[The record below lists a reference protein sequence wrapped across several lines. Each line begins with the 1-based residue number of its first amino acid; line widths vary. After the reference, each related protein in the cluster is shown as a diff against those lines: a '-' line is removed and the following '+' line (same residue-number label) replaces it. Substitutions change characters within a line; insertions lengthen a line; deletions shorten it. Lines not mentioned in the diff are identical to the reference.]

1 VSGDARIYWGA
12 LILSLGLHVALALL
26 WPRWHADPP
35 MPPVTMEV
43 DLAFLEASPPPTP
56 VPAPVP
62 VLPEPI
68 VQPKDSKPTP
78 REKAVLAPE
87 RMVTPSP
94 LLASDAGAEEAVPEA
109 SPEVAKQVSAAEP
122 AEVPSSPIAQ
132 PASPSLPVADAAPV
146 APAAKATAQTDSP
159 EEISQEDA
167 WDGYGQLLHDFVG
180 KHKQYPQ
187 LAVRRNWQGTVTV
200 SARISQGK
208 LIAIE
213 LVDSSGHKVLDEQ
226 ALKMVRKAVEEL
238 PVQASLSRK
247 SFTVLIPVDFRLAG

>member
-1 VSGDARIYWGA
+1 MRSDARLYWGA
-12 LILSLGLHVALALL
+12 LIPSLGLHVALALL
-26 WPRWHADPP
+26 WPRWQADPP
-35 MPPVTMEV
+35 IPPVTMEV
-43 DLAFLEASPPPTP
+43 DLAYLEASTPPS
-56 VPAPVP
+56 PAP

-78 REKAVLAPE
+78 REKAALAPE
-87 RMVTPSP
+87 KIVTPSP
-94 LLASDAGAEEAVPEA
+94 LLASDAGVEEAVPEA
-109 SPEVAKQVSAAEP
+109 SPQLAEQAPAAEP
-122 AEVPSSPIAQ
+122 AGVPSSPIDH
-132 PASPSLPVADAAPV
+132 PASPSLSVADAAPE
-146 APAAKATAQTDSP
+146 APAVKAAAQADSP
-159 EEISQEDA
+159 EEISQDDA
-167 WDGYGQLLHDFVG
+167 WDGYGQLLHEFVG

-200 SARISQGK
+200 SARISQGR
-208 LIAIE
+208 LVDIQ

>member
-1 VSGDARIYWGA
+1 MRSDARLYWGA

-35 MPPVTMEV
+35 MPPVSMEV
-43 DLAFLEASPPPTP
+43 DLALLEASPPP
-56 VPAPVP
+56 PAPAPAP

-78 REKAVLAPE
+78 REKAALAPE
-87 RMVTPSP
+87 KIVTPSP
-94 LLASDAGAEEAVPEA
+94 LLASDAGVEEAVPEA
-109 SPEVAKQVSAAEP
+109 SPQLAEQALAAEP

-132 PASPSLPVADAAPV
+132 PASPSLPVADAAPA
-146 APAAKATAQTDSP
+146 APAVKAAAQTDSP
-159 EEISQEDA
+159 EEISQDDA
-167 WDGYGQLLHDFVG
+167 WDGYGQLLHEFVG

-200 SARISQGK
+200 SARISQGR
-208 LIAIE
+208 LVDIQ